1 VKKTKT
7 IYFIRDLLLANLIS
21 IVAYAL
27 FVLALN
33 FCTGGGISQLSGAF
47 EYRGYSADDMSPALV
62 TFIYVML
69 TVSYI
74 FPFFL
79 FYFLMF
85 WQLKRST
92 REKEEFLDYIGT
104 RRFDKNEFSKVYF
117 EQKAKNL
124 FVIFIVFIAAISLLK
139 IIKIPFVNTLIMSQT
154 IFFDMLFTK
163 LGVTGILKN
172 IFSAIVSL
180 AANGA
185 AFLFLQKKLCPK
197 VYESWA
203 NERMRVDA
211 E

>member
-1 VKKTKT
+1 MKKTKT
-7 IYFIRDLLLANLIS
+7 IYIIRDILLANLIS

-27 FVLALN
+27 FILALN

-69 TVSYI
+69 TVGYI

-85 WQLKRST
+85 WQLKRSA
-92 REKEEFLDYIGT
+92 REKEEFLEYIGT
-104 RRFDKNEFSKVYF
+104 QRFDRNEFSKVYF
-117 EQKAKNL
+117 DQKGKNM
-124 FVIFIVFIAAISLLK
+124 FVIFIIFIASMSLLK
-139 IIKIPFVNTLIMSQT
+139 IVKIPFVNSLIMSNT
-154 IFFDMLFTK
+154 VCFDMLFAK
-163 LGVTGILKN
+163 LGVSGILKN

-197 VYESWA
+197 VYEAWA
-203 NERMRVDA
+203 NERLRVDS
-211 E
+211 